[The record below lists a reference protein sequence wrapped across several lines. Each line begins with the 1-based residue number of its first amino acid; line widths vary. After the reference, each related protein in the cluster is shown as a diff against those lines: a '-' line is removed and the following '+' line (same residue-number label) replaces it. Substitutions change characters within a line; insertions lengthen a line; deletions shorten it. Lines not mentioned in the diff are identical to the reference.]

1 MNGKI
6 GWFPEAYV
14 ERADASTAAAGDTAP
29 AAAASDAPTAAAAT
43 ETTADAA
50 ASEGVKARVL
60 YDFTAKEPTEMTL
73 VKGQIVDVT
82 SQVCNY
88 KYNPRA
94 S

>member
-1 MNGKI
+1 MSIKLC
-6 GWFPEAYV
+6 Y
-14 ERADASTAAAGDTAP
+14 
-29 AAAASDAPTAAAAT
+29 TAAAAT
-43 ETTADAA
+43 ETTTDAA

-82 SQVCNY
+82 SQVCNL

>member
-1 MNGKI
+1 MPGGELNGKI

-14 ERADASTAAAGDTAP
+14 ERADAVAGDTAT
-29 AAAASDAPTAAAAT
+29 AAAASDAPEAAAT

-82 SQVCNY
+82 SQVCFQVM
-88 KYNPRA
+88 
-94 S
+94 

>member
-1 MNGKI
+1 MPGGELNGKI

-14 ERADASTAAAGDTAP
+14 ERADTAAGDATP
-29 AAAASDAPTAAAAT
+29 AAAASDAPEAAAT

-82 SQVCNY
+82 SQVCFQVM
-88 KYNPRA
+88 
-94 S
+94 

>member
-1 MNGKI
+1 MPGGELNGKI

-14 ERADASTAAAGDTAP
+14 ERADAAAAAAGDTAP
-29 AAAASDAPTAAAAT
+29 TATASDAPEAAAT

-82 SQVCNY
+82 SQVCFQVM
-88 KYNPRA
+88 
-94 S
+94 

>member
-14 ERADASTAAAGDTAP
+14 ERADASTAAAGDTATT
-29 AAAASDAPTAAAAT
+29 AAASDAPEAAAT

-82 SQVCNY
+82 SQVCFQVM
-88 KYNPRA
+88 
-94 S
+94 